1 MGGKAEEP
9 ALDHPGQIRYNR
21 RMELHA
27 THLKPAPPIPKAGGR
42 ARGATRRRERRLPM
56 ARPAEPD
63 LLQCLNAMLRDE
75 RWRAV
80 IRDRLIQGELAE
92 IQF

>member
-1 MGGKAEEP
+1 
-9 ALDHPGQIRYNR
+9 
-21 RMELHA
+21 
-27 THLKPAPPIPKAGGR
+27 
-42 ARGATRRRERRLPM
+42 M